1 MIVGE
6 IARGKLFRKH
16 VEIGL
21 AEDFFLRSRAQY
33 AQMRGVIQQKA
44 ALPIF
49 DEDVVWNMVNHRAQ
63 KIALFNQ

>member
-6 IARGKLFRKH
+6 ILRGKLFRKYI
-16 VEIGL
+16 EIGL
-21 AEDFFLRSRAQY
+21 AEHLILRGRAQY

-44 ALPIF
+44 ALSIF

-63 KIALFNQ
+63 KVALFNQ